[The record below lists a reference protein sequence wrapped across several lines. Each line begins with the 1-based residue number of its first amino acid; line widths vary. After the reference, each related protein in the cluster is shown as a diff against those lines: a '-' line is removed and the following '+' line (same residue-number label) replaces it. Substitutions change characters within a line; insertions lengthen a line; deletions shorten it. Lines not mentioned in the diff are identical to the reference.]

1 MVSNKMNYQVPN
13 RGTPPA
19 NKVKYSVDQEAELL
33 SENLLKIKHKIVVM
47 SGKGG
52 VGKSTISANLAV
64 ALANRKQKVGILD
77 SDIHGPSIPSLLGV
91 KDKRP
96 EVVNERVVPVDGPL
110 NLKIISI
117 DFFLPDNT
125 SPVIWRGPLKM
136 RALKQFLSDIEWP
149 VLDYLIVDLP
159 PGTGDEP
166 LSIMQLIPDLD
177 GIIMITI
184 PSDVSQHVVRKAI
197 NMTKQ
202 MDVPIIG
209 LIENM
214 SGFVCPN
221 CNTYYDMLGSGG
233 VESLAKEYSI
243 KFLGKIP
250 IDPIIAKNADSGK
263 SFLLENSNNNSSKAM
278 NDIIDKILETV
289 E

>member
-1 MVSNKMNYQVPN
+1 MVSNNMDYQVPQ
-13 RGTPPA
+13 RSSSPDET
-19 NKVKYSVDQEAELL
+19 VKKAVDQESLQL
-33 SENLLKIKHKIVVM
+33 SENLLKIKHKIVIM

-96 EVVNERVVPVDGPL
+96 ELVNERIVPVNGPL
-110 NLKIISI
+110 DLKIISI

-214 SGFVCPN
+214 SGFVCPT

-233 VESLAKEYSI
+233 GESLAKEYSI
-243 KFLGKIP
+243 PFLGKIP

-263 SFLLENSNNNSSKAM
+263 SFLFEKSNNNCIKAM
-278 NDIIDKILETV
+278 NDIIDKILEIV
-289 E
+289 D

>member
-1 MVSNKMNYQVPN
+1 MDYQVPQ
-13 RGTPPA
+13 RSSSPDET
-19 NKVKYSVDQEAELL
+19 VKKAVDQESLQL
-33 SENLLKIKHKIVVM
+33 SENLLKIKHKIVIM

-96 EVVNERVVPVDGPL
+96 ELVNERIVPVNGPL
-110 NLKIISI
+110 DLKIISI

-214 SGFVCPN
+214 SGFVCPT

-233 VESLAKEYSI
+233 GESLAKEYSI
-243 KFLGKIP
+243 PFLGKIP

-263 SFLLENSNNNSSKAM
+263 SFLFEKSNNNCIKAM
-278 NDIIDKILETV
+278 NDIIDKILEIV
-289 E
+289 D